1 MTCFSFGLCQPRLL
15 TIGKKLFSDL
25 FLFNLDR
32 NKTQGQSRK
41 NLEEKKEVRYF
52 LLLFIKRQTNKSIF
66 FRNNNNNLF

>member
-15 TIGKKLFSDL
+15 TIGEKLFSDL

-41 NLEEKKEVRYF
+41 NLEEKKRSSVLSPFVY
-52 LLLFIKRQTNKSIF
+52 KTSN
-66 FRNNNNNLF
+66 

>member
-41 NLEEKKEVRYF
+41 NLV

-66 FRNNNNNLF
+66 FRNNNNNFV